1 MTQQGSLG
9 TVSGLFR
16 YPVKSL
22 GGEALAAA
30 QIGASGIAGD
40 RIWAFRDLG
49 RNEISSAKRYP
60 LLMQISAALQED
72 GHASL
77 RFASGEIS
85 STAVPDCAECVS
97 NFIGRPQELF
107 GLRPA
112 SDMAHFARAGV
123 AAENMEADI
132 RGKLGLLADEP
143 LPDFSKFPAE
153 VLRNA
158 TVPGTYFDGAV
169 VHIILASELRQLQ
182 GSVSGAEVDALRF
195 RPNIVLDDLA
205 APLASD
211 DLVGVTLR
219 AGDCVLHL
227 EYTVPRCSMT
237 THEQGRLGKAPQIMR
252 TLVRDWKHNFGL
264 YASVQQ
270 GGQIR
275 MGDVIERC

>member
-1 MTQQGSLG
+1 MAQQGRLG
-9 TVSGLFR
+9 TISGLFR

-49 RNEISSAKRYP
+49 RSEISSAKRYP
-60 LLMQISAALQED
+60 LLMQIAAALQED
-72 GHASL
+72 GHARL
-77 RFASGEIS
+77 RFPSGETS
-85 STAVPDCAECVS
+85 STAASDCAARVS
-97 NFIGRPQELF
+97 NFIGRPQALF
-107 GLRPA
+107 GVRPA
-112 SDMAHFARAGV
+112 SDAAHFARSGV
-123 AAENMEADI
+123 AVENMEADI
-132 RGKLGLLADEP
+132 RGVLGLLPDET

-153 VLRNA
+153 ALRNA

-169 VHIILASELRQLQ
+169 IHIILASELRQLQ

-205 APLASD
+205 APLVSD

-219 AGDCVLHL
+219 AGDTVLRL
-227 EYTVPRCSMT
+227 DFIVPRCSMT

-264 YASVQQ
+264 YATVQQ

-275 MGDVIERC
+275 LGDVFERC